1 MRECF
6 QVRQSIQKDPAMQMI
21 HFMLNHA
28 SEKPFGFPL
37 HGLALTIE
45 ATDLN
50 PRPTR
55 HEPA

>member
-6 QVRQSIQKDPAMQMI
+6 QVRQPIRKDPAIQMI
-21 HFMLNHA
+21 DFMLNHA
-28 SEKPFGFPL
+28 GEKPFGFQV
-37 HGLALTIE
+37 HGLAPTVN